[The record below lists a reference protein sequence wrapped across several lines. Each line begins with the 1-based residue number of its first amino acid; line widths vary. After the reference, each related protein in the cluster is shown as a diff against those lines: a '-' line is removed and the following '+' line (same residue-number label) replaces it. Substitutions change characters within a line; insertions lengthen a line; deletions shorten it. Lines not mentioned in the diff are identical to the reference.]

1 MEIKTKFDIGDV
13 CWIEFSGKSMDLP
26 VNGVYV
32 DIFEDGK
39 KIEYTIGQ
47 PDNIKKYREDEV
59 FKLRDVCGIK
69 YNTVFTI
76 GDIVW
81 FMYNDNVC
89 SGKIKS
95 VRYIKFISSINLRVI
110 ENEIYGIE
118 NIPNMFDYCKL
129 FKTKEDLIKSL

>member
-13 CWIEFSGKSMDLP
+13 CWIEFSGKLIDLP

>member
-13 CWIEFSGKSMDLP
+13 CWIEFSGKSIDLP

-47 PDNIKKYREDEV
+47 PDSIKKYREDEV

-110 ENEIYGIE
+110 ENEIYDIE

>member
-1 MEIKTKFDIGDV
+1 MEIKTKFDIGDL

-39 KIEYTIGQ
+39 KIEYSIGQ

-110 ENEIYGIE
+110 ENEIYAIE

>member
-1 MEIKTKFDIGDV
+1 MEIKTKFDICDV
-13 CWIEFSGKSMDLP
+13 CWIEFSGKSIDLP

-89 SGKIKS
+89 SEKIKS

>member
-13 CWIEFSGKSMDLP
+13 CWIEFSDKSMDLP

-32 DIFEDGK
+32 DIFEDDK

-47 PDNIKKYREDEV
+47 PDSIKKYREDEV

>member
-32 DIFEDGK
+32 DIFEDDK

-81 FMYNDNVC
+81 FMYNDNVR

>member
-32 DIFEDGK
+32 DIFEDDK

-47 PDNIKKYREDEV
+47 PDSIKKYREDEV
-59 FKLRDVCGIK
+59 FKLRDICGIK

>member
-13 CWIEFSGKSMDLP
+13 CWIEFSGKSIDLP

-47 PDNIKKYREDEV
+47 PDSIKKYREDEV

-129 FKTKEDLIKSL
+129 FKIKEDLIKSL

>member
-13 CWIEFSGKSMDLP
+13 CWIEFSGKSIDLP

-39 KIEYTIGQ
+39 KIEYSIGQ

-81 FMYNDNVC
+81 FMYNDNIC

-129 FKTKEDLIKSL
+129 FKTKEDLIKNL

>member
-1 MEIKTKFDIGDV
+1 
-13 CWIEFSGKSMDLP
+13 MDLP

-47 PDNIKKYREDEV
+47 PDSIKKYREDEV

-110 ENEIYGIE
+110 EMRY
-118 NIPNMFDYCKL
+118 MAL
-129 FKTKEDLIKSL
+129 KTYLICLIIANFLRQKKI

>member
-13 CWIEFSGKSMDLP
+13 CWIEFSGKSIDLP

>member
-32 DIFEDGK
+32 DIFEDDK

-47 PDNIKKYREDEV
+47 PDSIKKYREDEV
-59 FKLRDVCGIK
+59 FKLGDVCGIK

-81 FMYNDNVC
+81 FMYNDNIC

>member
-39 KIEYTIGQ
+39 KIEYSVGQ

>member
-32 DIFEDGK
+32 DIFENDK

-81 FMYNDNVC
+81 FYVQ
-89 SGKIKS
+89 
-95 VRYIKFISSINLRVI
+95 R
-110 ENEIYGIE
+110 
-118 NIPNMFDYCKL
+118 
-129 FKTKEDLIKSL
+129 

>member
-39 KIEYTIGQ
+39 KIEYSIGQ

>member
-47 PDNIKKYREDEV
+47 PDSIKKYREDEV

-69 YNTVFTI
+69 YNTVFMI

-110 ENEIYGIE
+110 EKEIYDIE

>member
-69 YNTVFTI
+69 YNTVFMI

>member
-13 CWIEFSGKSMDLP
+13 CWIEFSGKSIDLP

-39 KIEYTIGQ
+39 KIEYSIGQ

-81 FMYNDNVC
+81 FMYNDNIC

>member
-13 CWIEFSGKSMDLP
+13 CWIEFSGKSIDLP

-39 KIEYTIGQ
+39 KIEYSIGQ

>member
-59 FKLRDVCGIK
+59 FKLRDICGIK

>member
-13 CWIEFSGKSMDLP
+13 CWIEFSGKSIDLP

-110 ENEIYGIE
+110 ENEIYAIE

>member
-13 CWIEFSGKSMDLP
+13 CWIEVSGKSMDLP

-39 KIEYTIGQ
+39 KIEYSIGQ

-110 ENEIYGIE
+110 ENEIYDIE